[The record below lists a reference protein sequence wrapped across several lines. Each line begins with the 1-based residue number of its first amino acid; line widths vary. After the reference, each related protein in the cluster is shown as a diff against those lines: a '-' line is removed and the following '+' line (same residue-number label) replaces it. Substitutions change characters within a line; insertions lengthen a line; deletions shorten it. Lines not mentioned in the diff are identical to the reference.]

1 MIDNPQLR
9 IKPTLPFKSVAT
21 ALLFS
26 VLLGPVG
33 LLYSSVIG
41 GSILM
46 VLFLIAFTGKYANAM
61 IIFWFTSSI
70 ISVAT
75 VNRYNN
81 KIIKKLTL

>member
-9 IKPTLPFKSVAT
+9 IKPTLPFKSVAV
-21 ALLFS
+21 ALVFS

-33 LLYSSVIG
+33 LLYSSVVG

-46 VLFLIAFTGKYANAM
+46 VLFLAAFTGKYPMAM
-61 IIFWFTSSI
+61 LIFWFTSCI
-70 ISVAT
+70 VSVAT

>member
-1 MIDNPQLR
+1 MIDHPQLR
-9 IKPTLPFKSVAT
+9 IKPTLPFKSVAI
-21 ALLFS
+21 ALVFS

-41 GSILM
+41 GSVLM
-46 VLFLIAFTGKYANAM
+46 LLFLVAFTGKYPTAM
-61 IIFWFTSSI
+61 LIFWFSSCI
-70 ISVAT
+70 VSVAA

>member
-1 MIDNPQLR
+1 MIDNPQLSF
-9 IKPTLPFKSVAT
+9 KPTLPFKSVTA

-41 GSILM
+41 GSVLM
-46 VLFLIAFTGKYANAM
+46 VLFLIAFTGKYVNAM
-61 IIFWFTSSI
+61 IIFWFSSCI
-70 ISVAT
+70 VSVAT

-81 KIIKKLTL
+81 KIIKKMTL